1 MQETVQRIA
10 SMGYEVQHLQDLT
23 EREITLGWERLL
35 QRLDT
40 RRDVYLAA
48 CGMEWSE
55 AARQE
60 FREEIAA
67 MRRLEWSNAR
77 LVATKPMG
85 SG

>member
-10 SMGYEVQHLQDLT
+10 TMGYEVQHLQDLA
-23 EREITLGWERLL
+23 EREITLGWEPLL

-40 RRDVYLAA
+40 RQDIYLAA
-48 CGMEWSE
+48 CGVEWIE
-55 AARQE
+55 AARRE
-60 FREEIAA
+60 FSDEIAA

-77 LVATKPMG
+77 MVATKPMG